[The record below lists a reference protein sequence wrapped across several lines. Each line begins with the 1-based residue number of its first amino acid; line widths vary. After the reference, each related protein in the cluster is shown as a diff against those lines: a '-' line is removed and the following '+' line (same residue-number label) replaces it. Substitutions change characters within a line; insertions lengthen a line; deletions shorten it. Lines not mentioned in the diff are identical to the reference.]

1 MSVRKFVDE
10 TIEVSKRFAWIKH
23 STIEETTT
31 WASIRLWLND
41 SFVEIFYRRKT
52 GNISYAY
59 IEKRKRVFGANNMRI
74 GWHLHPFE
82 RVEKHK
88 PIEPLSVEEF
98 LRMLEDELEK
108 RRKI

>member
-1 MSVRKFVDE
+1 
-10 TIEVSKRFAWIKH
+10 
-23 STIEETTT
+23 
-31 WASIRLWLND
+31 
-41 SFVEIFYRRKT
+41 
-52 GNISYAY
+52 
-59 IEKRKRVFGANNMRI
+59 MRI